1 MIRRPPRSTLF
12 PYTTL
17 FRSLGIGALAMLVAV
32 TTGVV
37 VGGVAGYFRR
47 WVDATLMRLVGV
59 GLALPPGV
67 MVFMVVGPLEHL
79 PPTVLVLVL
88 GSNGWVLDKPP
99 VACAGVG
106 RAGA

>member
-47 WVDATLMRLVGV
+47 WVDATLMRLVDV
-59 GLALPPGV
+59 GLAMPR
-67 MVFMVVGPLEHL
+67 VFMLLMVLALWDHVPL
-79 PPTVLVLVL
+79 TVLVLPL
-88 GSNGWVLDKPP
+88 GLTG
-99 VACAGVG
+99 GVRTSRLA
-106 RAGA
+106 RAD

>member
-59 GLALPPGV
+59 RLALPRVFMLLMVVAPWGDRPPGV
-67 MVFMVVGPLEHL
+67 VW
-79 PPTVLVLVL
+79 LVIRVTR
-88 GSNGWVLDKPP
+88 WVRPRRP
-99 VACAGVG
+99 VPA
-106 RAGA
+106 RTLNR